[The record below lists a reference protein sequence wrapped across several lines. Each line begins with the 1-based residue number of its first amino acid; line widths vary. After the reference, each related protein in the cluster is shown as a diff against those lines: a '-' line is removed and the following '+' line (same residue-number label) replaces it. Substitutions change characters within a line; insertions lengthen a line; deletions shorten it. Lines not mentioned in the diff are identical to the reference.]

1 MLQAGVEECPISAGG
16 MIETRG
22 AVTTASKKQAAANR
36 RNAKKSTGPKSAP
49 GKQVVRMNAL
59 KHGLQAEHVV
69 IPVEDPEEFETV
81 FRGLQEAYRRPGS
94 RLGLVRTFCL
104 RKSSTA
110 GGSCDGFV

>member
-1 MLQAGVEECPISAGG
+1 

-22 AVTTASKKQAAANR
+22 AVTMAPKKQVAANR

-69 IPVEDPEEFETV
+69 IPART
-81 FRGLQEAYRRPGS
+81 LKNSKQCSEASRRPGS